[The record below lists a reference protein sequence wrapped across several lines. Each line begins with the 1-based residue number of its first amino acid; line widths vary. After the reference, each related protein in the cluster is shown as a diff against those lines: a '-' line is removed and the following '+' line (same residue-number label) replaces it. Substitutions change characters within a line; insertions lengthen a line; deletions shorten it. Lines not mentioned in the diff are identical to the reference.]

1 MQLSEFHRVV
11 DFVLPP
17 ATALPGDNIGMQVAS
32 RRGTARNVLVCLEV
46 TDAVLQEADEIDCD
60 VILTF
65 HPLIYAPLT
74 RLDRND
80 RVGRLLCALIERDI
94 GLICVHTW
102 FDVFPQGTNHV
113 LALRLGL
120 SPVASLD
127 VSGMG
132 LIATAQAIPFAT
144 FVKHLADVCGGPVRY
159 VAPPTEVVNRVAL
172 VGGSGMSLF
181 NRALQSSVDVFITAD
196 VKYHAFHG
204 ADGVIGLADPGHY
217 EMEQFVPEGL
227 VHAIRPH
234 LFGDAKMRAT
244 SVVTNPARWSVP
256 ERIHSLTHSFTQ

>member
-11 DFVLPP
+11 DIVLPP
-17 ATALPGDNIGMQVAS
+17 ATAMPGDNIGLQVAS
-32 RRGTARNVLVCLEV
+32 LRGTAHNVLVCLDV
-46 TDAVLQEADEIDCD
+46 TDAVLQEADALDCD

-74 RLDRND
+74 RLDRSD
-80 RVGRLLCALIERDI
+80 RVGRLLCGLIERDI
-94 GLICVHTW
+94 ALLCVHTS

-120 SPVASLD
+120 TPVASLD
-127 VSGMG
+127 GSGMG
-132 LIATAQAIPFAT
+132 LIASAQAMPFGI
-144 FVKHLADVCGGPVRY
+144 FVQHLAEVCGGPVRY
-159 VAPPTEVVNRVAL
+159 VAPPTDIVNRVAL
-172 VGGSGMSLF
+172 VGGSGMSLYD
-181 NRALQSSVDVFITAD
+181 RALQSSVDVFVTAD
-196 VKYHAFHG
+196 VKYHALHAAEG
-204 ADGVIGLADPGHY
+204 IVGLADPGHY

-234 LFGDAKMRAT
+234 LFGNATMRAT

-256 ERIHSLTHSFTQ
+256 QRIHSLTHSFTQ